1 MVMQDAKIAR
11 PLTTLGANL
20 PMNLMG
26 NNTIRKLVS
35 IVDGKQFPLK
45 KLKELKDVNIRIK

>member
-1 MVMQDAKIAR
+1 
-11 PLTTLGANL
+11 
-20 PMNLMG
+20 MNLMG

-45 KLKELKDVNIRIK
+45 KLKELKDA